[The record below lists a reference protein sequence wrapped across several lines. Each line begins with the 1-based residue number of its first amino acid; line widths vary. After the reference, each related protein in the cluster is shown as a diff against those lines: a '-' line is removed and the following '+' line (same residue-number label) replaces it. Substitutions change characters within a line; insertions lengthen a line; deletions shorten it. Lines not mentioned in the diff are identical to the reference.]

1 MMSNLKMMKVLQ
13 KRTGFLL
20 PLTLLLLTGC
30 MDQKQD
36 LQTYV
41 ADVAAKQKPDIE
53 PIPVMKPFQQF
64 DYAAAELRDPFT
76 ATVVDLADDENK
88 QAVVDNGLRP
98 EQHRRKEALE
108 LYELSELQ
116 FVGTLE
122 KEGMWG
128 LIRASD
134 GIINRVQ
141 VGNYM
146 GKNHGQILSIS
157 PSEISLKEI
166 ILSGSGSYIERES
179 SLPIAE
185 IN

>member
-1 MMSNLKMMKVLQ
+1 MMSNLSAMKVL
-13 KRTGFLL
+13 FIL
-20 PLTLLLLTGC
+20 PMIVLSLTGC
-30 MDQKQD
+30 MEQKQD
-36 LQTYV
+36 LSSYV
-41 ADVAAKQKPDIE
+41 ADVKAKQKPDIE
-53 PIPVMKPFQQF
+53 PIPVMKPYQHF
-64 DYAAAELRDPFT
+64 DYAAADLRDPFT
-76 ATVVDLADDENK
+76 ATVVDLANDEDE
-88 QAVVDNGLRP
+88 QAVADNGIRP

-108 LYELSELQ
+108 SYELSELQ

-146 GKNHGQILSIS
+146 GKNHGQVLSVT
-157 PSEISLKEI
+157 PSEIILKEI
-166 ILSGSGSYIERES
+166 VSSGKGAYVERES
-179 SLPIAE
+179 ALPIAE

>member
-53 PIPVMKPFQQF
+53 PIPVMKPYQQF

-88 QAVVDNGLRP
+88 QAR
-98 EQHRRKEALE
+98 
-108 LYELSELQ
+108 
-116 FVGTLE
+116 
-122 KEGMWG
+122 
-128 LIRASD
+128 
-134 GIINRVQ
+134 
-141 VGNYM
+141 
-146 GKNHGQILSIS
+146 
-157 PSEISLKEI
+157 
-166 ILSGSGSYIERES
+166 
-179 SLPIAE
+179 
-185 IN
+185 